1 MKVSKFK
8 LAAMAVVLLCVS
20 GWATDKMRA
29 TVRIYDAVR
38 VGSAQLAAGEYTIKW
53 SGTASNAEVTFAQG
67 RKVIATVPAQISEV
81 PSGYANTVVETDT
94 RTKTLTK
101 IALPK
106 QSFSFAS
113 SAEIS
118 GN

>member
-8 LAAMAVVLLCVS
+8 LAAIAVVLLSVS
-20 GWATDKMRA
+20 AWASDKMRA
-29 TVRIYDAVR
+29 TVRIYDAVT
-38 VGSAQLAAGEYTIKW
+38 VGSSQLAAGEYTIAW
-53 SGTASNAEVTFAQG
+53 SGTASNTEVTFAQG
-67 RKVIATVPAQISEV
+67 RKIIATVPAHISQV
-81 PSGYANTVVETDT
+81 PSGYANTVVETDS

-113 SAEIS
+113 SADVS

>member
-1 MKVSKFK
+1 MKVSKFQ
-8 LAAMAVVLLCVS
+8 LAVIAAVLLSVS
-20 GWATDKMRA
+20 GWATNKMRA
-29 TVRIYDAVR
+29 TVRIYDAVT
-38 VGSAQLAAGEYTIKW
+38 VGSSQLAAGEYTITW
-53 SGTASNAEVTFAQG
+53 SGTASSTEVTFAQG
-67 RKVIATVPAQISEV
+67 RKIVATVPAQISQV
-81 PSGYANTVVETDT
+81 SSGYSNTVVETDT

-113 SAEIS
+113 SGDIS